1 MYFRLQD
8 IKPYSSILLGVT
20 GLLAL
25 LLLPRPGEGQFL
37 RISMEVES
45 ELRTQT
51 VQTLQFGDLYQ
62 NAGPVQVAM
71 GEGNMGIYS
80 ISGNPTQWVRVTLDT
95 PELLRHAD
103 RSLGDSL
110 EISIQAAYANQ
121 GANRVEDAQ
130 LFSNGEAQ
138 FQMMQNAATL
148 TSTQM
153 MRDVTTY
160 IYLFGEISVGNVEP
174 GLYDGQIVMQVEYL

>member
-1 MYFRLQD
+1 MFSRFQD
-8 IKPYSSILLGVT
+8 ITSRSSTLLGAAC
-20 GLLAL
+20 LLAL
-25 LLLPRPGEGQFL
+25 LLLPRPGEAQFL

-51 VQTLQFGDLYQ
+51 VQTLQFGELYQ
-62 NAGPVQVAM
+62 NAGPVQVSM

-95 PELLRHAD
+95 PGLLRHAD

-130 LFSNGEAQ
+130 LFGNSEAQ
-138 FQMMQNAATL
+138 FQMMQSAGSL
-148 TSTQM
+148 TPTQM
-153 MRDVTTY
+153 MRDVTAY
-160 IYLFGEISVGNVEP
+160 IYLFGEISVGDVEP

>member
-1 MYFRLQD
+1 MLFRSENITWRNLTHLVCACL
-8 IKPYSSILLGVT
+8 I
-20 GLLAL
+20 AL
-25 LLLPRPGEGQFL
+25 LLLPRLGKAQFL

-45 ELRTQT
+45 ELKTQT
-51 VQTLQFGDLYQ
+51 VQTLQFGDLNQ
-62 NAGPVQVAM
+62 NAGAVQVSM

-80 ISGNPTQWVRVTLDT
+80 ISGNPIQWVRVTLDT

-130 LFSNGEAQ
+130 LFGNGEAQ
-138 FQMMQNAATL
+138 FQMMQNAASL
-148 TSTQM
+148 TSTQRL
-153 MRDVTTY
+153 RDVTAY
-160 IYLFGEISVGNVEP
+160 IYLFGGISVGNVEP